1 MGGEARHA
9 DFTIAAN
16 KMQKGGRPIQG
27 DGDRRENSMEKTQ
40 ENLGKLETQLK
51 QWGAKLD
58 ELVAKADRAGTTARI
73 DNRRR
78 IDDLKAK
85 VQAAQ
90 SKLDEVRTAGSERWE
105 TLKTGVESAWSE
117 LELAFKKLRN

>member
-1 MGGEARHA
+1 M
-9 DFTIAAN
+9 
-16 KMQKGGRPIQG
+16 
-27 DGDRRENSMEKTQ
+27 ENTQ
-40 ENLGKLETQLK
+40 DKVGKLETQLK

-58 ELVAKADRAGTTARI
+58 EFVAKADRAGTTARI

-105 TLKTGVESAWSE
+105 TLKAGVESAWKD
-117 LELAFKKLRN
+117 LEIAFKKLSN